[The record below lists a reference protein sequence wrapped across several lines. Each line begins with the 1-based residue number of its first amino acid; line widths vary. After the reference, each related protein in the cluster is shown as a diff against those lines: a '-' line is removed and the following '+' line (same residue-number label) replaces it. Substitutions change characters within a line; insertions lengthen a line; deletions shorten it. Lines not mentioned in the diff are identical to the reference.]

1 LGRIPNPSG
10 SSAGPTL
17 SGERSV
23 LSRAQITGFWAAW
36 TGWALDGM
44 DSFIFALVLS
54 PALTE
59 LLPKSG
65 MDGSPANV
73 GMVGSILFALFLV
86 GWGLAF
92 VWGPIA
98 DRFGRS
104 RVLAASV
111 VVYAVFTGAAAL
123 SHNVWQLG
131 LFRLLAG
138 IGIGGEWALAGT
150 YVAEAWPE
158 DRRKMGAGYLQ
169 TGYYTGF
176 FLAAALNFTVGAH
189 FGWRA
194 MFLCGLA
201 PVLLALYIML
211 KVKEPDK
218 WARSAAE
225 VSIRSSSPL
234 AQIFGAP
241 YRRRTIVNAALLTVA
256 IIGLW
261 AGAVYEPSA
270 IITVAKKQGMNAVA
284 ALRTASLGTAL
295 LSIGTILGC
304 LMVPILAERI
314 GRGKTLGLYFIGM
327 AYCIWLGFGWAFYL
341 PNGLVPFIAVLFF
354 LGFFGGNF
362 AVFSLWLPEQYGTAV
377 RATAF
382 AFTTS
387 FGRLIGAGV
396 NFLLGT
402 AIHNYGSIPAGKRSR
417 CWSFHSQRKPR
428 VCGSRT
434 SQRSTRDRYGRLR
447 QRPDEPLERSIRE
460 GDETMKPTP
469 LPLLVPFLWPSS
481 VLAQPVP
488 QQPSSPHVWRPSQK
502 TDAAATFTYTRF
514 ALVGTFVTPRH
525 D

>member
-1 LGRIPNPSG
+1 MSGISNPAAATAAPG
-10 SSAGPTL
+10 K
-17 SGERSV
+17 RSK
-23 LSRAQITGFWAAW
+23 LSRNQITGFWAAW
-36 TGWALDGM
+36 TGWTLDGM
-44 DSFIFALVLS
+44 DSFIYALVLS

-73 GMVGSILFALFLV
+73 GLVGSILFALFLV

-92 VWGPIA
+92 IWGPIA
-98 DRFGRS
+98 DRFGRT

-111 VVYAVFTGAAAL
+111 VVYAIFTGAAAL
-123 SHNVWQLG
+123 SQNVWQLG

-201 PVLLALYIML
+201 PVLLSLYIVF
-211 KVKEPDK
+211 KVKEPEK
-218 WARSAAE
+218 WAKNATAAL
-225 VSIRSSSPL
+225 VKASSPL
-234 AQIFGAP
+234 AQIFNAQ

-270 IITVAKKQGMNAVA
+270 IISLAKKEGMDTAAAV
-284 ALRTASLGTAL
+284 RTASLGTGL

-304 LMVPILAERI
+304 LLAPFLSERI
-314 GRGKTLGLYFIGM
+314 DRRKTLAFFFIGM
-327 AYCIWLGFGWAFYL
+327 AVCIWLSFGWAFYL

-362 AVFSLWLPEQYGTAV
+362 AIFSLWLPEQYGTVV

-382 AFTTS
+382 AFATS

-396 NFLLGT
+396 NFLLGN
-402 AIHNYGSIPAGKRSR
+402 AIHGYGSLGIPVATTALAFLLGLLIIPFAMETK
-417 CWSFHSQRKPR
+417 
-428 VCGSRT
+428 GL
-434 SQRSTRDRYGRLR
+434 RL
-447 QRPDEPLERSIRE
+447 PD
-460 GDETMKPTP
+460 
-469 LPLLVPFLWPSS
+469 
-481 VLAQPVP
+481 
-488 QQPSSPHVWRPSQK
+488 
-502 TDAAATFTYTRF
+502 
-514 ALVGTFVTPRH
+514 
-525 D
+525 

>member
-1 LGRIPNPSG
+1 MNAVG
-10 SSAGPTL
+10 SDAASRV
-17 SGERSV
+17 RSK
-23 LSRAQITGFWAAW
+23 LSRSQITGFWAAW
-36 TGWALDGM
+36 TGWTLDGM
-44 DSFIFALVLS
+44 DSFIYALVLS

-73 GMVGSILFALFLV
+73 GFAGSILFALFLV

-92 VWGPIA
+92 IWGPIA
-98 DRFGRS
+98 DRFGRT

-111 VVYAVFTGAAAL
+111 LMYAVFTGAAAL
-123 SHNVWQLG
+123 SQNVWELG

-169 TGYYTGF
+169 TGYYAGF

-201 PVLLALYIML
+201 PAFLSLYIVF
-211 KVKEPDK
+211 KVKEPEA
-218 WARSAAE
+218 WAKIAVAAAAKAA
-225 VSIRSSSPL
+225 SPL
-234 AQIFGAP
+234 KQIFSPP

-261 AGAVYEPSA
+261 AGAVYEPTA
-270 IITVAKKQGMNAVA
+270 VIALAKKQGMSAPAAV
-284 ALRTASLGTAL
+284 RTASLATAL

-304 LMVPILAERI
+304 LLVPYLAERI
-314 GRGKTLGLYFIGM
+314 GRRATLAIYFVGM
-327 AYCIWLGFGWAFYL
+327 AICIWLSFGWAFYL
-341 PNGLVPFIAVLFF
+341 TDGLAIFITILFF

-362 AVFSLWLPEQYGTAV
+362 ATFSLWLPEQYGTAV

-396 NFLLGT
+396 NFML
-402 AIHNYGSIPAGKRSR
+402 ASMIHSYGSLGIPVATTAVAFVIGLLIIPFAIETRG
-417 CWSFHSQRKPR
+417 QR
-428 VCGSRT
+428 
-434 SQRSTRDRYGRLR
+434 
-447 QRPDEPLERSIRE
+447 
-460 GDETMKPTP
+460 
-469 LPLLVPFLWPSS
+469 LPE
-481 VLAQPVP
+481 
-488 QQPSSPHVWRPSQK
+488 
-502 TDAAATFTYTRF
+502 
-514 ALVGTFVTPRH
+514 
-525 D
+525 